1 MQIILDLLDFVFINQ
16 VFWDLG
22 WDDGFLGF
30 GGVEV
35 GRGIGVNG
43 GEWTRQRVWKEVVI
57 NGFLYCL
64 LVSTI
69 ILVGYY

>member
-43 GEWTRQRVWKEVVI
+43 GEWTRQRV
-57 NGFLYCL
+57 
-64 LVSTI
+64 
-69 ILVGYY
+69 